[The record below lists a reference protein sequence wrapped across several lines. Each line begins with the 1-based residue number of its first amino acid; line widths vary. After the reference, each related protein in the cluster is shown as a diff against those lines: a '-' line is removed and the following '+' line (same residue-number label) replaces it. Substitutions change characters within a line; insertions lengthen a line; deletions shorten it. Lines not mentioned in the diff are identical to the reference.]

1 MTGQRWGRS
10 RRAARTHGRPLPGA
24 QRIPGCSLCGS
35 RRAPLLRAASLRAAS
50 LLSSFPPSLPLLP
63 SIPAPAPGR
72 FGLMAARRD
81 GSGKRWWQP
90 SLWAEPLPTPSA
102 GRRRGDEQAPN
113 SERLSE
119 TAFWASCSCFASE
132 SCSEANHSRN
142 RGGIHGTS
150 THSSGTRERSCSPAR
165 GAHAAL
171 TLHQLVGPRMSPARP
186 GLAEPLVLLTATW
199 EAIPGEP

>member
-1 MTGQRWGRS
+1 MGQISQGSTDARPASPRGAAHPRLLPLRLPACS
-10 RRAARTHGRPLPGA
+10 AAARCLPP
-24 QRIPGCSLCGS
+24 RCLP
-35 RRAPLLRAASLRAAS
+35 PS

-72 FGLMAARRD
+72 FGLMAPRRD

-150 THSSGTRERSCSPAR
+150 THSSGTREPSCSPAR

-186 GLAEPLVLLTATW
+186 GFAEPLVLLTATW